1 MQETGNKTTMQE
13 ATVNNSNQRLTIRVS
28 KIALSFSTVDVAGK
42 VSYEPYNV
50 RSGISMAANLREALK
65 SSPLLQ
71 QPFRRTQVVID
82 SPSLLVPTDLFQEQ
96 EATTLFTHSYP
107 KRESEM
113 VMYNVLPDL
122 NAVALFCINKDLKLV
137 IDDHF
142 AQVTFVCAMAP
153 VWRYLHQRS
162 FTGARNKLYAY
173 FHDKQLTIFSYTQN
187 RFKFCNSFETTHAH
201 DALYFILYVWKQLM
215 MKAEFDELHLVGE
228 IPEQEWLLEELRR
241 YVLRTYVI
249 SPTGDFNRAPVTQIK
264 TMPYDLMTLY
274 VRGR

>member
-1 MQETGNKTTMQE
+1 
-13 ATVNNSNQRLTIRVS
+13 
-28 KIALSFSTVDVAGK
+28 
-42 VSYEPYNV
+42 
-50 RSGISMAANLREALK
+50 
-65 SSPLLQ
+65 
-71 QPFRRTQVVID
+71 
-82 SPSLLVPTDLFQEQ
+82 
-96 EATTLFTHSYP
+96 
-107 KRESEM
+107 
-113 VMYNVLPDL
+113 
-122 NAVALFCINKDLKLV
+122 
-137 IDDHF
+137 
-142 AQVTFVCAMAP
+142 MAP

-173 FHDKQLTIFSYTQN
+173 FHDKQLTRFSCTQN
-187 RFKFCNSFETTHAH
+187 RFKFCNSFEPTHAH
-201 DALYFILYVWKQLM
+201 DALYFIPYVWKQLM